1 MERWAS
7 EGWTDGITYLH
18 CSEYI
23 ATPVNC
29 SIPSHRECLRVCVSS
44 IVCRVVR
51 GVESI
56 LMGRK
61 ERETLVFSIMLMT
74 WTIAATGIA
83 IAVGSSGKWVNER
96 WKRFIHLHRPS
107 IFEPAFA

>member
-1 MERWAS
+1 M
-7 EGWTDGITYLH
+7 DGITYLL
-18 CSEYI
+18 
-23 ATPVNC
+23 PL
-29 SIPSHRECLRVCVSS
+29 SILPLLLIVQFCLRVCVSS
-44 IVCRVVR
+44 IVCRVFW

-96 WKRFIHLHRPS
+96 WKRFIHLHRP
-107 IFEPAFA
+107 PL